1 MFKSFKKLFIQIA
14 DMSVPENLFRII
26 NQLQTNIDD
35 SLSPLTSNIQN
46 DSFIVKSVSLVPG
59 QITRVNHQLDR
70 KLAGWKVVRQNN
82 QADIWDSQDD
92 NLSPNLTLWL
102 NTSANV
108 IVDLEVF

>member
-1 MFKSFKKLFIQIA
+1 MFKAFKKLFIQVV

-26 NQLQTNIDD
+26 NQLQSNIDD

-46 DSFIVKSVSLVPG
+46 DSFIVKNVSLISG

-70 KLAGWKVVRQNN
+70 KLAGWKIVRQRGS
-82 QADIWDSQDD
+82 AIIWDSQDT